1 MQRLDTM
8 LVQAYIYVTGVFV
21 CNKFYNLLKSVI
33 YIIFFSLNTHPKIN
47 LTDCMDVIDFK
58 FSSIKNMRMVDKI

>member
-21 CNKFYNLLKSVI
+21 CKFYNLLKSVI
-33 YIIFFSLNTHPKIN
+33 YIIFFSLNTYPKIN